1 MKDASRTFLDFLVI
15 CITLFKPAYH
25 NFSFSPR
32 VSNLCTCLIFFFIRK
47 KNNKNNDSGAE
58 KPHEL
63 IVAKPAKVDQQQ
75 DSYFVLDKCSHEI
88 PKESKS
94 VAENPYNESRDGIY
108 DHLRDNT
115 SRKKEVE
122 DTYQHAPAATSED
135 MSDYDTMAN
144 SVKNLEQDSTYDHAH
159 QNINRNSDY
168 GYNLQANK
176 SSNENPYDVANGK
189 NY

>member
-1 MKDASRTFLDFLVI
+1 MFSIYVLV
-15 CITLFKPAYH
+15 F
-25 NFSFSPR
+25 
-32 VSNLCTCLIFFFIRK
+32 FFFIRRKNK
-47 KNNKNNDSGAE
+47 KNDDSGAE

-63 IVAKPAKVDQQQ
+63 TVAKPAKVDEQQ
-75 DSYFVLDKCSHEI
+75 DSYVVLDKCSQM

-94 VAENPYNESRDGIY
+94 LAENPYTDSRDGIY
-108 DHLRDNT
+108 DHLRDNN

-122 DTYQHAPAATSED
+122 DTYQHAPAAASGN

-144 SVKNLEQDSTYDHAH
+144 SVNNLEQDSAYDHAH

-168 GYNLQANK
+168 GYNLQAHK
-176 SSNENPYDVANGK
+176 SSNENPYDVANKK